1 MAGKCGCLPPSRP
14 DLGGLERGCG
24 HRPQPWHMLT
34 HLSQQWLFIGI
45 FSEIT
50 STWGRSVG
58 PGVQELLPGAGILG
72 GYSAPPDAT
81 VSIPGTGFTSGQVS
95 QRLLVPIIVFR

>member
-1 MAGKCGCLPPSRP
+1 MRASTPAVAHADPPESTVVI
-14 DLGGLERGCG
+14 
-24 HRPQPWHMLT
+24 HRH
-34 HLSQQWLFIGI
+34 

-58 PGVQELLPGAGILG
+58 PGVQELLLGAGILG

>member
-45 FSEIT
+45 SPKLH
-50 STWGRSVG
+50 R
-58 PGVQELLPGAGILG
+58 PGEGAWDPGYKN
-72 GYSAPPDAT
+72 YS
-81 VSIPGTGFTSGQVS
+81 
-95 QRLLVPIIVFR
+95 